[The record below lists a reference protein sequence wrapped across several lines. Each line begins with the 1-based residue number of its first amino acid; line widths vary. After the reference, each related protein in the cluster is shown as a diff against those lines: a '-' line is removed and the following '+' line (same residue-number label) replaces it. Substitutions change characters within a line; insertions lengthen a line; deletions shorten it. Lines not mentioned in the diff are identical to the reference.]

1 MHRGKEFPIEIN
13 RQHYVQLM
21 VENLPTLRARLGL
34 NQAELANMLGIT
46 RQTLSKWENGLSV
59 PDAQLLLKLAE
70 ILEVSVAQLLEG
82 STETNEEEQ
91 DTVAEQ
97 LERLNLLLAE
107 RNRRSRRIWRIVAG
121 VLIGAAVVTMLLL
134 LLSVIAFRS
143 FTTDSTVSG
152 GEEVVVAGDDL
163 PSYE

>member
-1 MHRGKEFPIEIN
+1 MLQDNIRSLRKARGLSQEEVA
-13 RQHYVQLM
+13 Q
-21 VENLPTLRARLGL
+21 RLH
-34 NQAELANMLGIT
+34 IT

-97 LERLNLLLAE
+97 LERLNLLLAD
-107 RNRRSRRIWRIVAG
+107 RPRPTRRSWRSVAG

-134 LLSVIAFRS
+134 LLSFITFRS
-143 FTTDSTVSG
+143 FTTDSMVSG

>member
-1 MHRGKEFPIEIN
+1 MLQDNIRSLRKARGLSQEEVA
-13 RQHYVQLM
+13 Q
-21 VENLPTLRARLGL
+21 RLH
-34 NQAELANMLGIT
+34 IT

-134 LLSVIAFRS
+134 LLSFIAFRS
-143 FTTDSTVSG
+143 FTSEPVING
-152 GEEVVVAGDDL
+152 GEEVVAAGDDL

>member
-1 MHRGKEFPIEIN
+1 MLQDNIRSLRKARGLSQEEVA
-13 RQHYVQLM
+13 Q
-21 VENLPTLRARLGL
+21 RLH
-34 NQAELANMLGIT
+34 IT

-82 STETNEEEQ
+82 STETNEDEQ

-134 LLSVIAFRS
+134 LLSFIALRS
-143 FTTDSTVSG
+143 FTSEPVING

>member
-1 MHRGKEFPIEIN
+1 MLQDNIRSLRKARGLSQEEVA
-13 RQHYVQLM
+13 Q
-21 VENLPTLRARLGL
+21 RLH
-34 NQAELANMLGIT
+34 IT

-82 STETNEEEQ
+82 STETNEDEQ

-143 FTTDSTVSG
+143 FTTDSTVNG
-152 GEEVVVAGDDL
+152 GEEVVAAGDDL

>member
-1 MHRGKEFPIEIN
+1 MLQDNIRSLRKARGLSQEEVA
-13 RQHYVQLM
+13 QWLH
-21 VENLPTLRARLGL
+21 
-34 NQAELANMLGIT
+34 IT

-143 FTTDSTVSG
+143 FTTDSTVSE

>member
-1 MHRGKEFPIEIN
+1 ML
-13 RQHYVQLM
+13 Q
-21 VENLPTLRARLGL
+21 ENLRTLRKARGL
-34 NQAELANMLGIT
+34 SQEDLAQKLHIT

-59 PDAQLLLKLAE
+59 PDAQLLLRLAE
-70 ILEVSVAQLLEG
+70 ILDVPVSELLGGPVETEERDEDAVARH
-82 STETNEEEQ
+82 
-91 DTVAEQ
+91 

-121 VLIGAAVVTMLLL
+121 VLIGAAALTVLLL
-134 LLSVIAFRS
+134 LLSFIAFRS